1 MSYSC
6 VYTTC
11 SSQKEAEYFAE
22 QAVFQNLAACVH
34 ISSGIYSYYI
44 WKGDLQKE
52 VECLVSFKTHTKK
65 VDALIAWLENN
76 HSYDCPCVLS
86 WPITKG
92 SPTYLSW
99 IDAQTI
105 GQEDLAS

>member
-22 QAVFQNLAACVH
+22 QVVLQHLAACVH
-34 ISSGIYSYYI
+34 IYSGIQSYYI
-44 WKGDLQKE
+44 WQGDLQKE
-52 VECLVSFKTHTKK
+52 AEYLVSFKTHSNK
-65 VDALIAWLENN
+65 VDALITWLESN

-92 SPTYLSW
+92 SPAYLTW

-105 GQEDLAS
+105 GQEDVSS